1 MSGQAA
7 NGPAP
12 PAFARPAA
20 TLVLIRPRASSGI
33 EVLLLERSRHA
44 DFAAG
49 LFVFPGGGVE
59 AEDAGPQARRLTPGL
74 SPESAQRLLPDTDS
88 PNQALAHF
96 VAAIRETFEEAGI
109 LLARSAD
116 GAPAQLPERQLS
128 EGRQACAAGPAAFF
142 AWIGRQGLALAAEDL
157 IYFAHWITPKA
168 APKRFD
174 ARFFLAEAPAGAR
187 VLTDQAEIVAFRWVP
202 PDEALSAHAAGRMAM
217 IEPTFY
223 NLQELRG
230 CASPAQARAALAGR
244 AVHAVLPQFATLP
257 DGRSKVVLPWD
268 PAYVPDAGP
277 T

>member
-1 MSGQAA
+1 MSGPPA
-7 NGPAP
+7 NGPAQ

-20 TLVLIRPRASSGI
+20 TLVLIRPRESSGI

-44 DFAAG
+44 DFASG

-59 AEDAGPQARRLTPGL
+59 AEDGGPQARRVTPRL
-74 SPESAQRLLPDTDS
+74 SPESAQRLLPDTEG
-88 PNQALAHF
+88 PGHALAHF

-109 LLARSAD
+109 LLARTAD
-116 GAPAQLPERQLS
+116 GAPAQLPERKLT

-142 AWIGRQGLALAAEDL
+142 AWTARQGLTLAAEDL

-187 VLTDQAEIVAFRWVP
+187 VLTDQAEIVAFRWAR
-202 PDEALSAHAAGRMAM
+202 PDEALSACAAGRMAM

-223 NLQELRG
+223 NLQELQG
-230 CASPAQARAALAGR
+230 CASPAQARDVLAGR
-244 AVHAVLPQFATLP
+244 AVRAVRPQLATLP
-257 DGRSKVVLPWD
+257 DGSSRIVLPWD
-268 PAYVPDAGP
+268 PAYVPDPEPA
-277 T
+277 